1 MAATFSTIAKNTL
14 PKNCDFAASGR
25 PGEFSKIEKKGNI
38 ACIDLYL
45 GYMNQTALK
54 GKKAKQGE
62 SPDESLAIQR
72 LKSPK
77 WR

>member
-38 ACIDLYL
+38 ACIDLY
-45 GYMNQTALK
+45 
-54 GKKAKQGE
+54 
-62 SPDESLAIQR
+62 I
-72 LKSPK
+72 
-77 WR
+77 